1 MTLYFRNGR
10 TERTKIKNFTLPE
23 VQNEILKEMSSSVLR
38 DIVESNK
45 NAEFHIIKVNET
57 SDVSN
62 KEQVVFV
69 FIG

>member
-1 MTLYFRNGR
+1 
-10 TERTKIKNFTLPE
+10 
-23 VQNEILKEMSSSVLR
+23 MSSSVLR

-62 KEQVVFV
+62 KEQAVFV

>member
-1 MTLYFRNGR
+1 MLSEWPNRKNQ
-10 TERTKIKNFTLPE
+10 NFTLPE

-62 KEQVVFV
+62 KEQAVFV

>member
-1 MTLYFRNGR
+1 MLSEWPNR
-10 TERTKIKNFTLPE
+10 KNQNFILPE

-62 KEQVVFV
+62 KEQAIFV